1 MSANSRLKMKL
12 SPVLSVSVSGWLAAS
27 SGSSLVSIAFKLSDF
42 SSKGH
47 VLGEIKIVS
56 LFFCR
61 KVFLIVVQTLFNVK
75 NDFYRAKLYFSDC
88 CLVSVISS

>member
-12 SPVLSVSVSGWLAAS
+12 SPVLSVSGCLTAS

-61 KVFLIVVQTLFNVK
+61 KVFLIVVQTLLNVK
-75 NDFYRAKLYFSDC
+75 NDF
-88 CLVSVISS
+88 